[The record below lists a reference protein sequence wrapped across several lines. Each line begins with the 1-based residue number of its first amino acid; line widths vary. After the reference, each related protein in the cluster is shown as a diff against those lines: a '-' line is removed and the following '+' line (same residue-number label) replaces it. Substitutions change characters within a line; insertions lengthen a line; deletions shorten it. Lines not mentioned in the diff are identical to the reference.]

1 VAFGAPGA
9 IWLATAPHPAS
20 RINQKSNTSAACRI
34 DRLLLVVSFHNEDR
48 RKPRM
53 AAIQSVYLL

>member
-1 VAFGAPGA
+1 
-9 IWLATAPHPAS
+9 LATAPHPAS
-20 RINQKSNTSAACRI
+20 RINQRINTFAACRI
-34 DRLLLVVSFHNEDR
+34 DRLLLFVAFHSEDR